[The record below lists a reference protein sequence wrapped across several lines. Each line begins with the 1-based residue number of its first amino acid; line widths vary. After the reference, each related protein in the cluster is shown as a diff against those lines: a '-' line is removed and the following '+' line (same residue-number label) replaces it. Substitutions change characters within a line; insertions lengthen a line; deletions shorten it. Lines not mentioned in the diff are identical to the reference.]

1 MNKKDKNIILNHETG
16 NRRIQKWCLMMSIN
30 LAMNVFLCFAY
41 DNKSKNK
48 RRKQH

>member
-1 MNKKDKNIILNHETG
+1 MRLGIGEYKNG
-16 NRRIQKWCLMMSIN
+16 VYIN